1 MAGKNEYGKKK
12 PGKTKKPK
20 SPIDDFDS
28 DLGDGIQLSLPIKK
42 AKAKNID
49 AFRPGTTEN
58 GQVNDNI
65 A

>member
-12 PGKTKKPK
+12 KGKTKNTK

-42 AKAKNID
+42 AKL
-49 AFRPGTTEN
+49 PGFDDEDSMN
-58 GQVNDNI
+58 AAGKGL

>member
-1 MAGKNEYGKKK
+1 MAKEGYGKKK
-12 PGKTKKPK
+12 KGKTKNTH

>member
-1 MAGKNEYGKKK
+1 MAKEGYGKKK
-12 PGKTKKPK
+12 KGKTKNTK

-28 DLGDGIQLSLPIKK
+28 DLGDGIQLGLPIKTSK
-42 AKAKNID
+42 ATTVD
-49 AFRPGTTEN
+49 AFRPKTSRN

>member
-1 MAGKNEYGKKK
+1 MGEKGYGKKK
-12 PGKTKKPK
+12 KGKTKNTK

-28 DLGDGIQLSLPIKK
+28 NLGDGIQLSLPIKTSK
-42 AKAKNID
+42 ATKINP
-49 AFRPGTTEN
+49 FRPETTES

>member
-1 MAGKNEYGKKK
+1 MAKEGYGKKK
-12 PGKTKKPK
+12 KGKTKNTK

>member
-12 PGKTKKPK
+12 KGKTTKPK

-42 AKAKNID
+42 ARAKDID
-49 AFRPGTTEN
+49 AFHSSTSFN
-58 GQVNDNI
+58 GNVNDN